1 MCSLARKNA
10 RLLDAA
16 PNEKAAFKGHRIG
29 DTELE
34 TQNGGAQKGG
44 EDLLVIK
51 GVVYAPLGA
60 GHTKVIMRAM
70 MPGL

>member
-1 MCSLARKNA
+1 MVV
-10 RLLDAA
+10 
-16 PNEKAAFKGHRIG
+16 FKGYRIG
-29 DTELE
+29 GTELGA
-34 TQNGGAQKGG
+34 QNGERKKGG
-44 EDLLVIK
+44 EGLLVIK